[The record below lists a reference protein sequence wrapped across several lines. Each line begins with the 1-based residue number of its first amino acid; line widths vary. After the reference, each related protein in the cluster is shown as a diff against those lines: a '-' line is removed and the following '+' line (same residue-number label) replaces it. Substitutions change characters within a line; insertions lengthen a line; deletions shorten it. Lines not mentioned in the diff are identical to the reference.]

1 MVNFLLV
8 CTESQ
13 MINPIPVRWVWFWYL
28 PAIFPFLQYGF
39 SSDSEQRDRNRV
51 NDSYSTFE
59 AMPLFVV
66 FEADEEV
73 DINANLFVSLE
84 SSNQHYHY
92 LYATTTAPT
101 TYVDKYST
109 T

>member
-1 MVNFLLV
+1 
-8 CTESQ
+8 
-13 MINPIPVRWVWFWYL
+13 MILIP
-28 PAIFPFLQYGF
+28 ACHFPFFCSLVLALTQSNATGIGLMTHF
-39 SSDSEQRDRNRV
+39 L
-51 NDSYSTFE
+51 
-59 AMPLFVV
+59 PLKRCHYFVV